1 MDDKDIM
8 RRYPR
13 ITAHIIAE
21 SLGYATPTRAA
32 VILNDTKHRRENWCE
47 WAKSKCLCFS
57 RASTMFPINESSPRD
72 LACYGRDPLKAV
84 QDAIRNRHHHKGY
97 MSEYRHARALVDRAI
112 KDGAEPLL
120 ASWF

>member
-1 MDDKDIM
+1 MQTTEEIM

-21 SLGYATPTRAA
+21 SLGYATPTKAA
-32 VILNDTKHRRENWCE
+32 LILRDAKNRQENWCE
-47 WAKSKCLCFS
+47 WIYS
-57 RASTMFPINESSPRD
+57 
-72 LACYGRDPLKAV
+72 CYDRNALLAV
-84 QDAIRNRHHHKGY
+84 QHAIRKRHLHTGY
-97 MSEYRHARALVDRAI
+97 MSEYKLARALVDRAL